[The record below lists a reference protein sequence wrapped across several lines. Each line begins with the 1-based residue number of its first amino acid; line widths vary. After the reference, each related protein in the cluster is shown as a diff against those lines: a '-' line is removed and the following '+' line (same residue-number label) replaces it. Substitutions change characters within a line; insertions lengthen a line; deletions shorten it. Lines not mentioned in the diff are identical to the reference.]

1 MITPNDLPLFDLQD
15 AAFQSDPHGTFGSL
29 LEQGPLARTRRGIEV
44 LGYDWNYRLYAE
56 RRLDTP
62 GVQAF
67 IDKGVPP
74 TFQSFLEDG
83 FLLGFHG
90 EKHDLIRRVI
100 QKGFSI
106 RQVEGMRAMMR
117 DVAGQLVDE
126 FAAGKADFV
135 ADFSMKFPVISIC
148 RLLGVPEEDIP
159 RFKDA
164 AVVLHLMGAVPI
176 APGFPRI
183 EAALA
188 TLRDYVAELV
198 ARRRADPQPD
208 FISAL
213 IEAQES
219 EGKLTE
225 SELVW
230 NIANLLFA
238 GQDTTRFQLAGIVRA
253 AIEQPGNAWT
263 RLADDPSLVG
273 KVMWEGMRF
282 YPTVKWSSRKPLE
295 DFTFEG
301 FCFERGKWVFLSN
314 HAATRDPA
322 AFPDPHR
329 YDIDRDQTFAL
340 AFGRGLHHCA
350 GQMLARAG
358 MEEALLVLSQ
368 RLPDLRL
375 SGPVVETKPTSMV
388 GGPEVMPVTFG
399 KA

>member
-1 MITPNDLPLFDLQD
+1 MEAPDRLPRFDLQD
-15 AAFQSDPHGTFGSL
+15 PGFWAEPHATFGPL
-29 LEQGPLARTRRGIEV
+29 LERGPVARTRRGIEV

-56 RRLDTP
+56 RRLETP

-74 TFQSFLEDG
+74 TFRAFLEDG

-90 EKHDLIRRVI
+90 ARHDLVRRVI

-106 RQVEGMRAMMR
+106 RQVEGLRAMMR
-117 DVAGQLVDE
+117 EVANRLVDE
-126 FAAGKADFV
+126 FAAGEADFV
-135 ADFSMKFPVISIC
+135 ADFTMKFPVISIC
-148 RLLGVPEEDIP
+148 RLLGVPQEDIP

-183 EAALA
+183 EEALS
-188 TLRDYVAELV
+188 TLRAYVAELV
-198 ARRRADPQPD
+198 ARRRADPQED

-213 IEAQES
+213 IEAQDT
-219 EGKLTE
+219 EGRLTE

-253 AIEQPGNAWT
+253 AIEEPGDAWS
-263 RLADDPSLVG
+263 RLAQDSALVG

-282 YPTVKWSSRKPLE
+282 HPTVKWSSRKPLE
-295 DFTFEG
+295 DFDFDG
-301 FCFERGKWVFLSN
+301 FRFERGTWVFLSN

-329 YDIDRDQTFAL
+329 YDIDREQSFAL
-340 AFGRGLHHCA
+340 PFGRGLHHCA

-368 RLPDLRL
+368 RLSDLRIA
-375 SGPVVETKPTSMV
+375 GPVHESRPTSMV
-388 GGPEVMPVTFG
+388 GGPEAMPVRFRRD
-399 KA
+399 

>member
-1 MITPNDLPLFDLQD
+1 MIRTADDLPQFDLQD
-15 AAFQSDPHGTFGSL
+15 QAFWTSPHDTFGSL
-29 LEQGPLARTRRGIEV
+29 LAQSPIARTRRGIEV
-44 LGYDWNYRLYAE
+44 LSYDWNWRLYAE

-90 EKHDLIRRVI
+90 ERHDLIRRVI

-106 RQVEGMRAMMR
+106 RQVEGMRVMMR
-117 DVAGQLVDE
+117 GVADKLIDE
-126 FAAGKADFV
+126 FSGNEVDFV

-148 RLLGVPEEDIP
+148 RLLGVPDEDIP

-176 APGFPRI
+176 APGFPKI
-183 EAALA
+183 EAALG
-188 TLRDYVAELV
+188 TLRDYVVDLV
-198 ARRRADPQPD
+198 DRRRSDPQDD

-213 IEAQES
+213 IEAQET

-225 SELVW
+225 SELAW

-253 AIEQPGNAWT
+253 AIEEPGEAWS
-263 RLADDPSLVG
+263 RLSANPELVA

-282 YPTVKWSSRKPLE
+282 HPTVKWSSRKPLQ
-295 DFTFEG
+295 DFEFQE
-301 FCFERGKWVFLSN
+301 FFFERGKWVFLSN
-314 HAATRDPA
+314 HAATRDPGV
-322 AFPDPHR
+322 FPDPHR
-329 YDIDRDQTFAL
+329 YDIDREQTFEL
-340 AFGRGLHHCA
+340 PFGRGLHHCA
-350 GQMLARAG
+350 GQMLARTG
-358 MEEALLVLSQ
+358 MEEALLALSK
-368 RLPDLRL
+368 RLPDLRI
-375 SGPVVETKPTSMV
+375 SGPVTESKPNSTSLV
-388 GGPEVMPVTFG
+388 
-399 KA
+399 